1 MRRSGRSTITIQSVH
16 SGSPQPNT
24 LQILHLV
31 MSQSLDLPT
40 QRQAN
45 NFTPSSNA
53 LWPCSFQQTLRSCPP
68 SISPS
73 PGACS
78 GGLRVSLRMRSR
90 CSDSSARYCL
100 AQHQLGPPPG
110 APWGRPNRARTTGPA
125 CGIPSRSSADPGE
138 KKSTLRGG
146 RLPSGLAQDS
156 IVLKLEK
163 HSQVSLVQKCRILH
177 LRMHRFLADAPH
189 VASSL
194 AQKLNATPGLVL
206 LFEAALHLIHHG

>member
-100 AQHQLGPPPG
+100 AQHQLGPPLGLHG
-110 APWGRPNRARTTGPA
+110 AAPTGHGPPDPPA
-125 CGIPSRSSADPGE
+125 GFHQGLLQILVR
-138 KKSTLRGG
+138 KKV
-146 RLPSGLAQDS
+146 P
-156 IVLKLEK
+156 
-163 HSQVSLVQKCRILH
+163 
-177 LRMHRFLADAPH
+177 
-189 VASSL
+189 
-194 AQKLNATPGLVL
+194 
-206 LFEAALHLIHHG
+206 